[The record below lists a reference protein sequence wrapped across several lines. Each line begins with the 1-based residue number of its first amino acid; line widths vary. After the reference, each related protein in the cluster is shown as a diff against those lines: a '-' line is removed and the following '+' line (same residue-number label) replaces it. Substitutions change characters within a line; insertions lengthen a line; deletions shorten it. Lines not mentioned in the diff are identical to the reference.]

1 MYKVKCS
8 AAWTRTKDPSL
19 NRGSLYQLSYRG
31 MFSLPTKTAT
41 RNDIFF
47 HQHPTAYNCLS
58 LPTKTATAE
67 YLTS

>member
-31 MFSLPTKTAT
+31 MFIFYLRKLFPFRYLPKQLP
-41 RNDIFF
+41 RNI
-47 HQHPTAYNCLS
+47 
-58 LPTKTATAE
+58 
-67 YLTS
+67 